1 MRAGASRRKR
11 ENCFV
16 SPCGVAECQPGRA
29 KWQSA
34 GQMDTTDQAL
44 VALLRQDGRAS
55 VSALA
60 VGLGVSRGTVQ
71 NRIERLVAQG
81 TIQGFTVRLRPD
93 VAGQGV
99 RAIMMVEVRGDRS
112 ASVLRAL
119 RALVEVSCVHTT
131 NGRWDMVVEL
141 GADSLERFDAVLRR
155 IRQIEGVANSE
166 TSILLSR
173 S

>member
-1 MRAGASRRKR
+1 M
-11 ENCFV
+11 
-16 SPCGVAECQPGRA
+16 
-29 KWQSA
+29 
-34 GQMDTTDQAL
+34 
-44 VALLRQDGRAS
+44 
-55 VSALA
+55 
-60 VGLGVSRGTVQ
+60 Q
-71 NRIERLVAQG
+71 NRIDRLVERG

-93 VAGQGV
+93 EAGHGV
-99 RAIMMVEVRGDRS
+99 RAIMMIEVRGDRS
-112 ASVLRAL
+112 PGVLRAL

-166 TSILLSR
+166 TSLLLSR

>member
-1 MRAGASRRKR
+1 
-11 ENCFV
+11 
-16 SPCGVAECQPGRA
+16 
-29 KWQSA
+29 
-34 GQMDTTDQAL
+34 MDTTDQAL

-60 VGLGVSRGTVQ
+60 ASLGVSRGTVQ
-71 NRIERLVAQG
+71 NRIERLVERG

-99 RAIMMVEVRGDRS
+99 RAIMMIEVRGDRS
-112 ASVLRAL
+112 AAVLRAL

-131 NGRWDMVVEL
+131 NGRWDVVVEL

-166 TSILLSR
+166 TSILLS
-173 S
+173 SGLGGADGPQ

>member
-1 MRAGASRRKR
+1 
-11 ENCFV
+11 
-16 SPCGVAECQPGRA
+16 
-29 KWQSA
+29 
-34 GQMDTTDQAL
+34 MDTTDQAL

-60 VGLGVSRGTVQ
+60 ASLGVSRGTVQ
-71 NRIERLVAQG
+71 NRIDRLVERG

-93 VAGQGV
+93 EAGHGV
-99 RAIMMVEVRGDRS
+99 RAIMMIEVRGDRS
-112 ASVLRAL
+112 PGVLRAL

-155 IRQIEGVANSE
+155 IRLIEGVANSE
-166 TSILLSR
+166 TSLLLSR